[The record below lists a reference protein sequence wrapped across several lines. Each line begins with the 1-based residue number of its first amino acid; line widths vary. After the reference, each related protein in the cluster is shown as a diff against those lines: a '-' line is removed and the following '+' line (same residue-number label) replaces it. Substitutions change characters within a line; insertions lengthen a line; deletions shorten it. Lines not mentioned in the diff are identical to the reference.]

1 MAMTHTGLMAAAQIW
16 NKLFQLNGLDDK
28 QIWQAVGA
36 RPVLPDTPNARAPIH
51 YLDAAVILAASRIPD
66 TGWGLKMAQ
75 CWHPGNLGVLG
86 HAWLA
91 SSTLRTGLTRLTRY
105 WRIVTT
111 RARTGIDDAPD
122 GLRFSYSLPAAH
134 PVIETVFPDGVMSLV
149 LEMCRV
155 NAGER
160 IVPLQ
165 VSLRR
170 KRPQNPGPWTGFFG
184 CAVTFDAAENSF
196 ILSRHDVDRI
206 LPTANRPLAGV
217 FDSLLTEQLAK
228 LSREDVV
235 SRCKAEFLEQ
245 LSSGEP
251 SADDVAQRLHMS
263 GRTLQRKLAEADTTY
278 LKLVDDTRR
287 DMALRYIEDRSKSV
301 SDITFLLGFS
311 GQSAFSRAF
320 KRWTGIS
327 PTEHRQRSVASA

>member
-1 MAMTHTGLMAAAQIW
+1 MKHTGLLAAAQIW
-16 NKLFQLNGLDDK
+16 NRLFQLNGLDPNR
-28 QIWQAVGA
+28 IWQEVGA
-36 RPVLPDTPNARAPIH
+36 RPVLPDDPNARAPLH
-51 YLDAAVILAASRIPD
+51 HLDAAVVLAASRIADP
-66 TGWGLKMAQ
+66 GWGLTMAQ

-111 RARTGIDDAPD
+111 RAEIWIDDTPR
-122 GLRFSYSLPAAH
+122 GLRFSYALPPAH
-134 PVIETVFPDGVMSLV
+134 PLVESVFPDSVLSLV

-155 NAGER
+155 NSGER
-160 IVPLQ
+160 ILPLQ

-170 KRPQNPGPWTGFFG
+170 SRPQNPAPWIDFFG
-184 CAVTFDAAENSF
+184 CAVAFDAVENSLTF
-196 ILSRHDVDRI
+196 ATADVDRV

-217 FDSLLTEQLAK
+217 FDSMLTEQLAR
-228 LSREDVV
+228 LSRDDVV

-251 SADDVAQRLHMS
+251 SADDIAQRLHMS
-263 GRTLQRKLAEADTTY
+263 SRTLQRKLAEADTTY

-287 DMALRYIEDRSKSV
+287 DMALRYIGDRGKSV

-311 GQSAFSRAF
+311 SQSAFSRAF

-327 PTEHRQRSVASA
+327 PTEYRQQPVPAA